1 MYRLTLAIH
10 GTGIGKCG
18 FKLLLKVCQQNWSRF
33 SGNVCKDFN
42 CFNERKAAFAIPF
55 VSGSLLLFTLVCC
68 CKFCLLVRWRLLFIF
83 RVINKYFSIEK
94 VETCFSRTHPKISS
108 FIFQNC
114 PNPRID

>member
-42 CFNERKAAFAIPF
+42 CFNELKAYLHFEQF
-55 VSGSLLLFTLVCC
+55 QFRQLLSKSTLQA
-68 CKFCLLVRWRLLFIF
+68 
-83 RVINKYFSIEK
+83 
-94 VETCFSRTHPKISS
+94 TC
-108 FIFQNC
+108 
-114 PNPRID
+114 